1 MKTAIVIPIF
11 ILGKTEPLKN
21 CRPISVLSCFS
32 KILEQVMY
40 NRFSKYLGEN
50 KLLFQKQFRF
60 REGHSSDRALVEL
73 ISNVHNFFNQNKYT
87 LEVFL
92 DLSNAFGTADHDILL
107 SKLNLYCI

>member
-1 MKTAIVIPIF
+1 MKIASVIPIF
-11 ILGKTEPLKN
+11 KLGKTEQLKN

-32 KILEQVMY
+32 KILGQVMY